1 MPRKLKNH
9 NSRKKVKSLK
19 KVNPIKKGIIILLI
33 SFLLLFLLLVFTY
46 RFVLPSVYMNDKETK
61 NILLVSDN
69 LDDQNNYISLVH
81 LSTNPEENL
90 IIFFEGNQM
99 VNINDQY
106 GDYNLNSIY
115 QLLKI
120 DRRSYQKIKS
130 IFSNIFK
137 IAIDEVVVVDGIS
150 GELETHDLKNIFA
163 KNLTKKV
170 GGSIGNKINIFKL
183 FSLADSLKIVKLN
196 QVTEIKKS
204 LSKLST
210 IEKESFQNCSVA
222 VVNTTE
228 KTDLA
233 KNIGVVI
240 ENTGAQVLQL
250 ESISPSI
257 DETTIFYPIDKPECK
272 ALIDRIIGV
281 FPEIPKI
288 LSNTEIPSTLQFR
301 SEIVVMVG
309 KDY

>member
-1 MPRKLKNH
+1 MKD
-9 NSRKKVKSLK
+9 KV
-19 KVNPIKKGIIILLI
+19 
-33 SFLLLFLLLVFTY
+33 
-46 RFVLPSVYMNDKETK
+46 TK
-61 NILLVSDN
+61 NLLLVSDN
-69 LDDQNNYISLVH
+69 LDEQNNYISLVH
-81 LSTNPEENL
+81 LSPNPDENL

-120 DRRSYQKIKS
+120 DKRSDQKIKS

-137 IAIDEVVVVDGIS
+137 IAIDEVVVVNGVS
-150 GELETHDLKNIFA
+150 GDLETHDLKNIFA

-183 FSLADSLKIVKLN
+183 FSLADSLKILKLN
-196 QVTEIKKS
+196 QVSEIKKS
-204 LSKLST
+204 FHKIST
-210 IEKESFQNCSVA
+210 IEKDSFQNCSVA
-222 VVNTTE
+222 IVNTTK

-233 KNIGVVI
+233 KNIGEVL
-240 ENTGAQVLQL
+240 ENTGAHVVQL
-250 ESISPSI
+250 ESISSSI
-257 DETTIFYPIDKPECK
+257 DETIIYYPIDKSECK
-272 ALIDRIIGV
+272 ELADRIIGV
-281 FPEIPKI
+281 FPEVPRIVSK
-288 LSNTEIPSTLQFR
+288 TEIPSTLQFR